1 MGCFKHLATVFSL
14 QPVLLS
20 FRLFLR
26 VCRDS
31 KLLMAHIV
39 LLLVCLETIPNAH
52 SDTFKAEVAIA
63 ELLFVQ
69 YQISDILRFKLLS

>member
-1 MGCFKHLATVFSL
+1 M
-14 QPVLLS
+14 LLS

-39 LLLVCLETIPNAH
+39 LLLVFLETIPNAH
-52 SDTFKAEVAIA
+52 SDTFKAEVAIV

-69 YQISDILRFKLLS
+69 YEMGDILRFKLLT